1 MSSGAPVAPAVTVP
15 RASPVATAGPAT
27 GAGLRA
33 EATWGAGASTQGQA
47 RKRPASAGARSFGN
61 RGSGSRHGLQQ
72 AAEKTGLVPGR
83 DITVRAERPPAG
95 HRGSAS
101 GDASPV
107 SVPVPHTSASRHS
120 SDKVITVL
128 NSTQALAAAIS
139 ASWREDVHREHSTRS
154 RLHRPAEAT
163 SPEPHCIPD
172 TTGTTLMLPHQ
183 HVDSPAVRGSPSHLD
198 AVLEPGPA
206 SQVASPSPSLS
217 AYRRHPPASSS
228 SASLQPLCIPQAGLL
243 VDLGTQ
249 CNRARASMACSP
261 ASDGD
266 GTVRPEERVPPP
278 QRLLASLEAQQAAPP
293 APGPAVPQALCTTLR
308 LTTSHSGRGGCVRRG
323 EGMSAASQDS
333 LQSKQPALSVTT
345 IRTSRSPSWTCQGP
359 RVLRLRLSCYAAARA
374 MARTPLTSV
383 AAARGLPSHVACRP
397 SLSCPQGQLPWFAH
411 P

>member
-1 MSSGAPVAPAVTVP
+1 M
-15 RASPVATAGPAT
+15 
-27 GAGLRA
+27 
-33 EATWGAGASTQGQA
+33 
-47 RKRPASAGARSFGN
+47 
-61 RGSGSRHGLQQ
+61 
-72 AAEKTGLVPGR
+72 
-83 DITVRAERPPAG
+83 
-95 HRGSAS
+95 
-101 GDASPV
+101 
-107 SVPVPHTSASRHS
+107 
-120 SDKVITVL
+120 L

-183 HVDSPAVRGSPSHLD
+183 HVDSPAVRGSPAHLD

-217 AYRRHPPASSS
+217 AYRRPPPASSS

-278 QRLLASLEAQQAAPP
+278 AGFPRGATSRPTSTRSSRATSPVHNPQADYQSFGAGRLRASRRGNVGSEPGFLAKQTACPECDDNQDVTVSELDLPGTPSPQATTQLLCSSQGYGSHTPHVGGGGPGASESCCVSPI
-293 APGPAVPQALCTTLR
+293 AVLSTGPAAV
-308 LTTSHSGRGGCVRRG
+308 V
-323 EGMSAASQDS
+323 
-333 LQSKQPALSVTT
+333 
-345 IRTSRSPSWTCQGP
+345 
-359 RVLRLRLSCYAAARA
+359 
-374 MARTPLTSV
+374 RTPLASPASALYLSGRTQGSRRAEDV
-383 AAARGLPSHVACRP
+383 AGVDMSHGRVPVPKAQYPDSLRVVQEVQQSAAVATNCKE
-397 SLSCPQGQLPWFAH
+397 GQLPTHSATTLKVIPLVHRMLCFLLSPSSTLALRH
-411 P
+411 TTQHARPTLPPPLAFF